1 MTESIVEVLGKLHSV
16 GIVFDDVALGCLAQ
30 LHIATQ
36 IVILEKIR
44 EYAFNPSL
52 LLMSII
58 ELEQTPRGAQ
68 KCGTVAIDAPDNKTP
83 SAVAGGATRNR
94 TKAAQVPQRML
105 KHRSLA
111 I

>member
-44 EYAFNPSL
+44 EYVFNPSR
-52 LLMSII
+52 LLMSIM

-83 SAVAGGATRNR
+83 SAVAGPDQEQDEGCAGPAEN
-94 TKAAQVPQRML
+94 A
-105 KHRSLA
+105 
-111 I
+111 